1 MKAATAPEAKQMMD
15 EMPVMAMP
23 AMDEA
28 MPAFDELP
36 AMDKAMP
43 MPVSGIYGANAFCK
57 LPSNTC
63 SSPGV
68 YDGICKKVPKVW
80 TEKLDPVCG
89 CDGRPCDNEGNV
101 NSQGVG
107 VAYKANVPVLIF

>member
-36 AMDKAMP
+36 
-43 MPVSGIYGANAFCK
+43 
-57 LPSNTC
+57 
-63 SSPGV
+63 
-68 YDGICKKVPKVW
+68 
-80 TEKLDPVCG
+80 
-89 CDGRPCDNEGNV
+89 
-101 NSQGVG
+101 G